1 MVSVVIIFMNIRDD
15 SWFHFN
21 TYQLLYETVMST
33 EFKAFIIIYKVIN
46 YRNGCLN
53 RVVKISKVDVY
64 YLFKF
69 FKITR
74 LVLYFMLR
82 GKYTK

>member
-82 GKYTK
+82 G